1 MPIWSLAI
9 LLVLRSPNNLQIPCT
24 GIIRRQVETFVG
36 QRVVQN
42 TILIGAALLQ
52 TQLLLQIAEEDA
64 APATYTE
71 ILDHFDT
78 DTYNYGP
85 VSVESGNLT
94 AYLVTDSNDRLVNA
108 VKTADRIF
116 GKQTLSTPLRLQ
128 HFIIICC

>member
-1 MPIWSLAI
+1 M
-9 LLVLRSPNNLQIPCT
+9 
-24 GIIRRQVETFVG
+24 ETFVG

-42 TILIGAALLQ
+42 IILIGAALLQ
-52 TQLLLQIAEEDA
+52 TQLLLQIAA
-64 APATYTE
+64 MKKMQPLYTE

-78 DTYNYGP
+78 NTYNYGP

-116 GKQTLSTPLRLQ
+116 GKQTLNTAAVVTNTS
-128 HFIIICC
+128 IICC